1 MSLLGIQQP
10 MAAQVA
16 AAAMVTGRG
25 ESRREYTAH
34 SGVSDPSS
42 TRYSFNTTHA
52 QMLTHVSII
61 SAFLNLYHQRI
72 YLAKFI
78 LIFHSPVIK
87 MDGHVI

>member
-61 SAFLNLYHQRI
+61 YFFNLYHQRF

-78 LIFHSPVIK
+78 LIFH
-87 MDGHVI
+87 